1 MKEKYFLF
9 ERICRIMA
17 DSKGPRQ
24 TLMTIVELVA
34 DQLRI
39 DACSVYIID
48 DDTGNLVLRASA
60 GLDMQSI
67 DAISMKPDEGLTG
80 MVLEKAEPVFVKNP
94 SEHPRYKY
102 FEASGEEKFHT
113 FLGVPLLYHRQNL
126 GAIVFQ
132 SIDPNAISEKD
143 IPFFSAV
150 AGQIASLAAYRGLM
164 EDLEAE
170 KNRKPDNH
178 QPAESPHIPHTV
190 RGTKSILRGVPAS
203 PGIAEGTVHYLAH
216 SIGFDQI
223 RLEYTTDPDK
233 EVIRF
238 ESALKTNMDEIR
250 QLTGTLDDLSLQDAA
265 IFESHLMMLTD
276 PSFKKQVIG
285 EIQNGYTAEYALKK
299 TIELHIQRFLT
310 IDDTYLRERS
320 KDIEDLG
327 RQVLNKLL
335 GESSH
340 EAAVFNEDTI
350 LIAADL
356 SPQEL
361 LTFRQ
366 KKLKGL
372 ALSRGGRTSH
382 TAIIAKSFEIPMVIG
397 LSEILDQVQTGDRLI
412 LDGTSGLVFKNPSED
427 ILKEYRG
434 LISEK
439 KKMMRRLKG
448 MKEKKSVTGDGHPLP
463 LDANIGLLSDVDLAK
478 IYGAENIG
486 LYRTEFPFIIR
497 DAFPTE
503 DEQTEIYKKIFES
516 ADGRS
521 VTIRTLDLGGD
532 KFLSYFD
539 AGKEDNPYLGWR
551 SIRVSLDREDIFRT
565 QLRAV
570 LRASADRR
578 VKLLFP
584 MLCCIKEARRIN
596 EILKEEKQGLNSAGI
611 PFDEALPIGAM
622 IEVPSAAKIMAHLL
636 EIFDFISIGTND
648 LIQYLMAVDR
658 NNPKVAHLYSPFHP
672 AVLLTI
678 QDIAAA
684 CKDAGKPVSICGE
697 AAGNPKCA
705 YLFMAMGIDSLS
717 MTPSSIPVIK
727 GVIRKATRRQAEE
740 DLERVMNMADEDEIA
755 AFLEERLKKSDSS

>member
-9 ERICRIMA
+9 EKICRIMA
-17 DSKGPRQ
+17 DSTGPRK
-24 TLMTIVELVA
+24 TLMTIVELVT
-34 DQLRI
+34 DQLRV
-39 DACSVYIID
+39 DACSVYLID
-48 DDTGNLVLRASA
+48 DDTGDLVLRASA
-60 GLDMQSI
+60 GLDLQSI
-67 DAISMKPDEGLTG
+67 DTVSMKPDEGLTG
-80 MVLEKAEPVFVKNP
+80 LVLEKTEPVFVKSP

-102 FEASGEEKFHT
+102 FKASGEEKFQT
-113 FLGVPLLYHRQNL
+113 YLGVPLLYHRQNL

-132 SIDPNAISEKD
+132 TIDPDAITEKD

-150 AGQIASLAAYRGLM
+150 AGQIASLAAYRGLK
-164 EDLEAE
+164 EDLETE
-170 KNRKPDNH
+170 KNRRADNH
-178 QPAESPHIPHTV
+178 QPTATPRKPHTI
-190 RGTKSILRGVPAS
+190 RGTKNILRGVPAS

-216 SIGFDQI
+216 SIGFDQV
-223 RLEYTTDPDK
+223 RLEYAESPDQ
-233 EVIRF
+233 EVSRF
-238 ESALKTNMDEIR
+238 EEALKTNMEEIR
-250 QLTGTLDDLSLQDAA
+250 HLTGTLEDLSLQDAA

-276 PSFKKQVIG
+276 PSFKKQVVA
-285 EIQNGYTAEYALKK
+285 EIRSGYTAEYALKK

-310 IDDTYLRERS
+310 IDDLYLRERS

-327 RQVLNKLL
+327 RQILNRLL
-335 GESSH
+335 GESPH
-340 EAAVFNEDTI
+340 EPADFTEDTI

-361 LTFRQ
+361 LSFRQ
-366 KKLKGL
+366 KKLRGL

-382 TAIIAKSFEIPMVIG
+382 TAILAKSFEIPMVIG

-412 LDGTSGLVFKNPSED
+412 LDGNSGLVFKNPSED
-427 ILKEYRG
+427 ILTEYKG

-439 KKMMRRLKG
+439 KRLMRQLKSL
-448 MKEKKSVTGDGHPLP
+448 KEKESITKDSHRLP
-463 LDANIGLLSDVDLAK
+463 LDANIGLLSDVELAK
-478 IYGAENIG
+478 LYGAQNIG

-497 DAFPTE
+497 DAFPSE
-503 DEQTEIYKKIFES
+503 DEQVEIYEKIIDS
-516 ADGRS
+516 ADGKS

-565 QLRAV
+565 QLWAV
-570 LRASADRR
+570 LRASASGP

-584 MLCCIKEARRIN
+584 MLCCIKEARRIA
-596 EILKEEKQGLNSAGI
+596 EILGEEKKSLSDAGI
-611 PFDEALPIGAM
+611 PFDEALPIGVM
-622 IEVPSAAKIMAHLL
+622 IEVPSAAKILKHLL

-648 LIQYLMAVDR
+648 LIQYLLAVDR
-658 NNPKVAHLYSPFHP
+658 NNPKVAPLYSPFHP

-684 CKDAGKPVSICGE
+684 CRASGKPVSICGE

-705 YLFMAMGIDSLS
+705 YLFLAMGIDSLS

-727 GVIRKATRRQAEE
+727 KLIRRVTRRQAEE
-740 DLERVMNMADEDEIA
+740 DLYRVLNMTDEDEIDG
-755 AFLEERLKKSDSS
+755 FLEERLKTSS